1 MISKDAWRSEAI
13 TVKLY
18 KLNSRALKTEAMTQ
32 RLFPSVFLEN
42 NEQILQSDYS
52 VTPAGPALKSVLED
66 APIFCQIK
74 RT

>member
-1 MISKDAWRSEAI
+1 MISKDAWRSGAI

-18 KLNSRALKTEAMTQ
+18 KLNSRALKAEAMTQ

-42 NEQILQSDYS
+42 NEQILDYS